1 MAAVALSSSIMYIK
15 YGAEKLLPGASGP
28 LFDNIDEITK
38 IGVVGAILSG
48 FLVGFGT
55 KLGNGCTSGHGV
67 CGLPR
72 LSIRS
77 SMAVFCFMTFGI
89 ITATLKSKYYEE

>member
-1 MAAVALSSSIMYIK
+1 MSSFIYLIAGFYKMGGTTPFFDEKDLLVKDLNLGGFVLAA
-15 YGAEKLLPGASGP
+15 
-28 LFDNIDEITK
+28 
-38 IGVVGAILSG
+38 

-55 KLGNGCTSGHGV
+55 KMGNGCTSGHGV

-77 SMAVFCFMTFGI
+77 LVAVCLFMFTGI
-89 ITATLKSKYYEE
+89 AIATLRFHEPFLNNS